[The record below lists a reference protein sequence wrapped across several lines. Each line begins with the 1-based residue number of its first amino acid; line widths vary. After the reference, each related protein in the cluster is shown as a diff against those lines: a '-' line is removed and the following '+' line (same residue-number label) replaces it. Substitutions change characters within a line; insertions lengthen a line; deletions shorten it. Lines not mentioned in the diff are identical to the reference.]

1 LADGDHTGESL
12 GVSLSGP
19 LSTLILA
26 AGEGTRMRSS
36 TPKVL
41 HPIAGRALVEHAV
54 RAAAG
59 LDPEHLV
66 VVIGHGR
73 DAVGAELARVGG
85 VLGREVTTAVQAEQK
100 GTGHAVSCALRE
112 LPDGL
117 TGTVLVSYGDVP
129 LLDTETLSAL
139 LAEHTGSGNAVTV
152 LTAVVADPS
161 GYGRIVRDD
170 SGGVSA
176 IVEHKDATPA
186 QHEIQEIN
194 SGVYAFDAAVLTDG
208 LSRLST
214 DNAQGELYLTDVLGI
229 AREDGK
235 GVGALVVDDPWVTE
249 GVNDRVQLS
258 VLGAE
263 YNRRIV
269 RRWQREGVTVTDPA
283 TTWIGADVTLARDVL
298 LEPNTQLKGAT
309 SVGEGSVVGPDT
321 TLTDV
326 VIGAH
331 ASVVRVHGSGSELGD
346 AVNVGPYTYLRPGTK
361 LGAKGKLG
369 AFVETKNAEIGTGTK
384 VPHLTYVGDAKI
396 GEHSNIGCSSVF
408 VNYDG
413 VGKHHTVVGSHV
425 RLGADNTL
433 VAPVRIG
440 DGAYS
445 GAGAVIRDDV
455 PPGALAV
462 SAGPQRTIEGWA
474 GRRRPGTPAAE
485 AAEAALAAQQDTAV
499 SVAEAGTDGES
510 PA

>member
-1 LADGDHTGESL
+1 MAA
-12 GVSLSGP
+12 P

-59 LDPEHLV
+59 LEPQHLV

-73 DAVGAELARVGG
+73 EAVGAELARVGTA
-85 VLGREVTTAVQAEQK
+85 LGREVATAVQEEQN
-100 GTGHAVSCALRE
+100 GTGHAVSCALSE

-129 LLDTETLSAL
+129 LLDTETLAAL
-139 LAEHTGSGNAVTV
+139 LAEHHGSGNAVTV
-152 LTAVVADPS
+152 LTAVVPEPA
-161 GYGRIVRDD
+161 GYGRIVRDGEGAVT
-170 SGGVSA
+170 S
-176 IVEHKDATPA
+176 IVEHKDATPE
-186 QHEIQEIN
+186 QLEIAEIN
-194 SGVYAFDAAVLTDG
+194 SGVYAFDAAVLTEG

-229 AREDGK
+229 ARESGK

-269 RRWQREGVTVTDPA
+269 RRWQREGVTITDPN
-283 TTWIGADVTLARDVL
+283 TTWVEADVTLSADVL
-298 LEPNTQLKGAT
+298 IEPNTQLKGAT

-326 VIGAH
+326 TVGAG
-331 ASVVRVHGSGSELGD
+331 ASVVRVHGSGAELGD
-346 AVNVGPYTYLRPGTK
+346 GVQIGPYTYLRPGTK

-369 AFVETKNAEIGTGTK
+369 AFVETKNADIGTGTK
-384 VPHLTYVGDAKI
+384 VPHLTYVGDATV

-413 VGKHHTVVGSHV
+413 VHKHPTVVGSHV
-425 RLGADNTL
+425 RIGADNTL

-455 PPGALAV
+455 PPGSLAV
-462 SAGPQRTIEGWA
+462 SAGPQRVIEGWA
-474 GRRRPGTPAAE
+474 IRRRPDTPAAE
-485 AAEAALAAQQDTAV
+485 AAEAALAARQDTVV
-499 SVAEAGTDGES
+499 SESAAGTDGES
-510 PA
+510 PV